1 MSFIPLSKADVDILE
16 KEQREIE
23 RRRREEAERKQRIFD
38 DKKRSM
44 GVDAPFIQKQI
55 DEKAQ
60 ARKEEKAEARADR
73 AKVESFVERLSVLN
87 DERSAFFKERTMGVG
102 AHQKNSSV
110 RDCDTF
116 DLNDP
121 EMVKNN
127 APPRTTD
134 DQTVPSCAL
143 QKFDGED
150 LAMGARVAAQQK
162 EVREWCAQIIDEKR
176 RSKESDAAAV
186 TEYVAARTAHLQ
198 RLDDVASGT
207 VRQRKES
214 SMACSK
220 ANLAQSAERAK
231 GEAFA
236 RQSDAAQCSAEVA
249 QMMASEFLN
258 ETFASTTRADGDSD
272 SKSVRF
278 IPYNFKG
285 LSQAQRQAIL
295 DAQAT
300 QQKENAQRSERA
312 EAEDEAHFAE
322 QQRFARKALLQTR
335 QAQRLKQQRSAELLA
350 THQNQIEETKR
361 KTRAQIEE
369 YANKVTPAY
378 FEQFGTSTR

>member
-44 GVDAPFIQKQI
+44 GVDAAFIQTQI

-60 ARKEEKAEARADR
+60 ARKDKVTEGRADR
-73 AKVESFVERLSVLN
+73 AKVESFVEKLTVLN
-87 DERSAFFKERTMGVG
+87 DERNAFFKERTHGVG

-121 EMVKNN
+121 EMVKKD

-150 LAMGARVAAQQK
+150 LAMGARVAKQQK
-162 EVREWCAQIIDEKR
+162 EVREWCAQIIREKQTHR
-176 RSKESDAAAV
+176 ESDAAAV
-186 TEYVAARTAHLQ
+186 AEYVAQRNAHLEH
-198 RLDDVASGT
+198 LDGVDSST
-207 VRQRKES
+207 RQQRKAS
-214 SMACSK
+214 SMACSA
-220 ANLAQSAERAK
+220 ANLAQSAEREHR
-231 GEAFA
+231 EASA
-236 RQSDAAQCSAEVA
+236 RQSEAAQCSAEVA

-258 ETFASTTRADGDSD
+258 ETWASTTRADDAT
-272 SKSVRF
+272 RF

-300 QQKENAQRSERA
+300 QQKDNAQRTEQA
-312 EAEDEAHFAE
+312 KDEDEAHFAE
-322 QQRFARKALLQTR
+322 QQRFARKALLQMR
-335 QAQRLKQQRSAELLA
+335 QAQRLKQQRSAELFA
-350 THQNQIEETKR
+350 THENQIEETKR
-361 KTRAQIEE
+361 KTQAQNDV